1 MVCTFVTNDLIQEQ
15 TSVTESQLNS
25 SLLISSELG
34 ILPAALSSLQNLER
48 YKSDLIVVGYI
59 SFLLFV
65 FISFWLN

>member
-25 SLLISSELG
+25 SLLITSELG
-34 ILPAALSSLQNLER
+34 ILPAALSSLQNLEK

-65 FISFWLN
+65 LLNFRIN